1 MGTTLY
7 TLGIDIGSNFIKL
20 VLMDY
25 RSPLSIGEGSEERS
39 QPILLDK
46 QTEKIRKRNPTQ
58 VADEMIQVMLRK
70 FNLQYED
77 IAYLASTGE
86 GDLVK
91 RKRGHFYGMTTH
103 AKGANYFFPE
113 AKTVVDMGALFVR
126 AIKISPDARV
136 LDYKMTGQCASGS
149 GQFVENISRYLGLS
163 IEEVGD
169 ISLQATNPEVSSGIC
184 AVLAETDV
192 INMVSRGITTPNI
205 IKGIHLS
212 IANRIIKLMSS
223 LKAESPIILTGGMAL
238 NKGMLQ
244 ALEEQ
249 LKETGKKFIVK
260 THPDAGYAG
269 AIGAALWGGFRHLKL
284 KEKQTVSV

>member
-1 MGTTLY
+1 MEKSFNTM
-7 TLGIDIGSNFIKL
+7 GIDVGSNFIKL

-25 RSPLSIGEGSEERS
+25 SD
-39 QPILLDK
+39 QPKLIDK

-58 VADEMIQVMLRK
+58 VADEMIQTMLTK
-70 FNLQYED
+70 HKLKYED

-103 AKGANYFFPE
+103 AKGAHFFFPD
-113 AKTVVDMGALFVR
+113 ARTVVDMGALYVR
-126 AIKISPDARV
+126 AVRISADARV
-136 LDYKMTGQCASGS
+136 EDYKMTGQCASGS

-163 IEEVGD
+163 IEEVGEV
-169 ISLQATNPEVSSGIC
+169 SLSAKHPEISSGIC

-192 INMVSRGITTPNI
+192 INMVSRGISTPDI

-223 LKAESPIILTGGMAL
+223 LKGESPIVLTGGMAL

-244 ALEEQ
+244 AIEEQ
-249 LKETGKKFIVK
+249 LKETGKKFEIK

-269 AIGAALWGGFRHLKL
+269 AIGAALWGGFRHIKL
-284 KEKQTVSV
+284 KEKKAVAV